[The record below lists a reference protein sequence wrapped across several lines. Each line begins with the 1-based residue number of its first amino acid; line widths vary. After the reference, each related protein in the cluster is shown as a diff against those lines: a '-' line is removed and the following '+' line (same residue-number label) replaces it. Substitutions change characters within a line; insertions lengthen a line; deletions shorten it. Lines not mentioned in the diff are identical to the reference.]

1 MSTSATV
8 VVTGPEGTNFFD
20 PRLII
25 GPMQVGALVTAALF
39 GSLVIQSYIYFTKFA
54 DSLGFKATV
63 KIIQIGHFCAMIST
77 LWTMTVTAY
86 DDPTKLNVL
95 PVGADITVLLTS
107 ITSFLTQASS
117 GAKRASGSFYI
128 YRLWRLSGNCLL
140 PVVSEILCIA
150 GQVAAFI
157 LVTKAI
163 TMSSFSRFV
172 VEQTDVVLIA
182 LATRTIC
189 DITITAG
196 VTWSLIQKRRNS
208 IVKSTTIIDY
218 LIMWTIENGLTTSLM
233 TLSVMAVFLCLRETF
248 VWFGLYLIQ
257 ANVVANALLASLNR
271 RLVLRKDRPL
281 SDGDT
286 AMVRSSLLCIA
297 CGIVHITPQRPIV
310 IRVDVTHARDT
321 ESQIKTHDSF
331 Y

>member
-63 KIIQIGHFCAMIST
+63 AAVMIIQIGHFCAMIST

-107 ITSFLTQASS
+107 ITSFLTQ
-117 GAKRASGSFYI
+117 SFYI

-286 AMVRSSLLCIA
+286 AM
-297 CGIVHITPQRPIV
+297 RPIV